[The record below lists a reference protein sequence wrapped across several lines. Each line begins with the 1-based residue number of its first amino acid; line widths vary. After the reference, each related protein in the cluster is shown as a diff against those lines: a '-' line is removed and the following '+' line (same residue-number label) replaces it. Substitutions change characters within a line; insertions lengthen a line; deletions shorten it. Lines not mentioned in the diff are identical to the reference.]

1 MNQKLKW
8 IYGKMLYKSSISSVR
23 FNQKKIE
30 KMFSILEMDNKNE
43 IKPVNLLKF
52 YFEFNKF
59 LIDSIW
65 ARNCFEII
73 EMNYEIIFNNGL
85 KKIYDKLCEDYG
97 DVAGLE
103 QILKIQES
111 NDIYYMTHNFIM
123 SKIDSFPKNFDF
135 YKYCESVLFD
145 EF

>member
-8 IYGKMLYKSSISSVR
+8 IYNRMLYNSGIPSVR
-23 FNQKKIE
+23 FEQKKIE
-30 KMFSILEMDNKNE
+30 KIFSILEIDNKSE

-59 LIDSIW
+59 LIDNIW
-65 ARNCFEII
+65 CRTCFEIA

-103 QILKIQES
+103 QMLKIQES
-111 NDIYYMTHNFIM
+111 NDIYYVTHNFIM
-123 SKIDSFPKNFDF
+123 LKISSFSKDFDF
-135 YKYCESVLFD
+135 YEYCESVFFD